1 MSLSNPKLVF
11 VFSGKRKSGKDFL
24 TNELIKMLPENSTV
38 ILRLSGPLK
47 KEYADENK
55 LDFSRLLDASEY
67 KENFRAAMVRWG
79 EQKRNED
86 PGFFCRLAINEYKGE
101 KHPIWIVSDARRTTD
116 LDFFQRAFPKAT
128 KLCRVTATDEVREKR
143 GWKFVEGIDDEE
155 TECGLD
161 HFKGWDFEMDNSGL
175 IGPHDLLR
183 GCLKLALDTIRKSKE
198 E

>member
-116 LDFFQRAFPKAT
+116 LDFFQRAFPKAVRIHYQHQST
-128 KLCRVTATDEVREKR
+128 HFCLILYIKYMMKLIEF
-143 GWKFVEGIDDEE
+143 KFFYSAHMYIH
-155 TECGLD
+155 T
-161 HFKGWDFEMDNSGL
+161 
-175 IGPHDLLR
+175 
-183 GCLKLALDTIRKSKE
+183 
-198 E
+198 

>member
-86 PGFFCRLAINEYKGE
+86 PGFFCRLAINEYQGE

-116 LDFFQRAFPKAT
+116 LDFFQRAFPKA
-128 KLCRVTATDEVREKR
+128 VRIR
-143 GWKFVEGIDDEE
+143 YYLPTSIYTLFKFFILRICTSIRNHFFGHG
-155 TECGLD
+155 ECI
-161 HFKGWDFEMDNSGL
+161 FFYCNSR
-175 IGPHDLLR
+175 HLLSNMAFYIPT
-183 GCLKLALDTIRKSKE
+183 LPAVFS
-198 E
+198 